1 MFSEAHGH
9 LGGDIDSAVTRAE
22 NAGVELILVAGID
35 LASSEK
41 AVNLAARFE
50 PVKACVGIHPW
61 NADEYSER
69 AKGRLLELTSKD
81 GVVAIS
87 EIGLDAVGRRDRT
100 GEYVNKPLPMDVQLE
115 AFLGQLDLAKE
126 VDLPVIVHDRM
137 PSVEVLNYLEER
149 DVGGLGAAIHGFD
162 KDETYAERF
171 TAMGAYL
178 SISARS
184 ILIQE
189 NEGLRK
195 AIMSTPIEWLL
206 TETDRGEPADVVESA
221 REVAKLKGL
230 MVEETGRKATEN
242 LRRLLRL

>member
-9 LGGDIDSAVTRAE
+9 LRGDVDSAVMRAE

-41 AVNLAARFE
+41 AVSLAARYK

-61 NADEYSER
+61 NADEYGGR
-69 AKGRLLELTSKD
+69 ARERLLELASKD

-87 EIGLDAVGRRDRT
+87 EIGLDAVGRRNRS
-100 GEYVNKPLPMDVQLE
+100 GEYVNEPLPMDVQLK
-115 AFLGQLDLAKE
+115 AFFGQLNLAKE

-137 PSVEVLNYLEER
+137 PGEEVLNYLEER
-149 DVGGLGAAIHGFD
+149 DVGSLGSAIHGFD

-184 ILIQE
+184 ILVPE

-195 AIMSTPIEWLL
+195 AIMSTPIGWLL
-206 TETDRGEPADVVESA
+206 TETDRGEPAEVVESA
-221 REVAKLKGL
+221 REVAKLKRL
-230 MVEETGRKATEN
+230 TVEETGRKTTEN

>member
-9 LGGDIDSAVTRAE
+9 LRGDVDSAVTRAE

-35 LASSEK
+35 LASSEE
-41 AVNLAARFE
+41 AVSLATRYE

-61 NADEYSER
+61 NADMYGER
-69 AKGRLLELTSKD
+69 ARGRLLELSTRD
-81 GVVAIS
+81 EVVAIS

-100 GEYVNKPLPMDVQLE
+100 GEYVNEPLPIDVQLK
-115 AFLGQLDLAKE
+115 AFFGQLDLAKE

-137 PSVEVLNYLEER
+137 PDVEVLNYLEER
-149 DVGGLGAAIHGFD
+149 DVDGLGVAIHGFD

-171 TAMGAYL
+171 TAIGGYL

-184 ILIQE
+184 ILVPE

-195 AIMSTPIEWLL
+195 AIMSTPIGWLL

-221 REVAKLKGL
+221 REIAKLKGL
-230 MVEETGRKATEN
+230 TVEETGQKATEN
-242 LRRLLRL
+242 LRRLVRL

>member
-1 MFSEAHGH
+1 MFSESHGH
-9 LGGDIDSAVTRAE
+9 LRGDVDSAVKRAE
-22 NAGVELILVAGID
+22 EAGVELILVAGID

-41 AVNLAARFE
+41 AVSIAARYE

-61 NADEYSER
+61 NADEYGEKAR
-69 AKGRLLELTSKD
+69 GRLLELASRD

-100 GEYVNKPLPMDVQLE
+100 GEYVNEPLPMDVQLKT
-115 AFLGQLDLAKE
+115 FLGQLDLAKE

-137 PSVEVLNYLEER
+137 PGIEVFNHLEER
-149 DVGGLGAAIHGFD
+149 DVSGLGAAIHGFD
-162 KDETYAERF
+162 KDETYAKRF
-171 TAMGAYL
+171 TETGAYL

-184 ILIQE
+184 ILVPE
-189 NEGLRK
+189 NKGLRK
-195 AIMSTPIEWLL
+195 AIAATPIRLLL

-230 MVEETGRKATEN
+230 TVEEAGRKATEN